1 MLVFNGIL
9 FGTTNHLA
17 RDDSGFR
24 WIDDVPGNAFVYGG
38 KHKYSA
44 AEWLA
49 MHDEKPPPL
58 IEKKYVQMAKELG
71 YARPKWQKLL
81 GKKFKDNLVVAQEN
95 LEQKLL
101 QTKNTKYEPVWREC
115 QDFIW
120 SMKPVKI
127 NRVRYAS
134 LKAMNVKLPGFNP
147 VTGSLDP
154 VRYDRKTKT
163 GRLRVVSGPSV
174 LTIKSEHRN
183 MVQGCRQIDFKNMEP
198 RLLLAFLGREVEG
211 DLYENIQKDLNI
223 KGDRSY
229 VKVSIISSLYG
240 SRVVPEISKYF
251 ALKEWIAELEK
262 EVKNNILENYFGRPI
277 QTNGVT
283 GHHLLSLWLQSS
295 AADAALL
302 AFSKFFRANPSLK
315 PHWIIH
321 DACIFSGEGNIPEYL
336 YIDDNIRLP
345 IECTDI
351 K

>member
-9 FGTTNHLA
+9 FGTETHLVK
-17 RDDSGFR
+17 DENGFR
-24 WIDDVPGNAFVYGG
+24 WIEEVPEEAFVYGG
-38 KHKYSA
+38 RHRYSVD
-44 AEWLA
+44 EWLSIV
-49 MHDEKPPPL
+49 DDPL
-58 IEKKYVQMAKELG
+58 PSLIDKKYKRMAQELG
-71 YARPKWQKLL
+71 LENPKWQKIL
-81 GKKFKDNLVVAQEN
+81 GPSFNKALKLANEEVAKKLKDVKY
-95 LEQKLL
+95 LE
-101 QTKNTKYEPVWREC
+101 YESTWREC

-120 SMKPVKI
+120 SMKPTKI

-134 LKAMNVKLPGFNP
+134 LKAMKVNLPGFNP

-174 LTIKSEHRN
+174 LTIRAEHRN
-183 MVQGCRQIDFKNMEP
+183 LVSGCRQIDFKNMEP
-198 RLLLAFLGREVEG
+198 RLLLAFLGKEVDG
-211 DLYENIQKDLNI
+211 DLYENIQKELNI

-240 SRVVPEISKYF
+240 SRVVPEISRFF
-251 ALKEWIAELEK
+251 AMDEWIKQLEASK
-262 EVKNNILENYFGRPI
+262 EKHILKNYFGRPI
-277 QTNGVT
+277 NVKDVH

-302 AFSKFFRANPSLK
+302 GFSRFFKENPTLV

-321 DACIFSGEGNIPEYL
+321 DACIFSGEGTVPEYL
-336 YIDDNIRLP
+336 YINDSIKLP
-345 IECTDI
+345 IECTEI